1 MFKAAKDAMT
11 SKAAL
16 HFANREIARYGKVL
30 DLEID
35 SRRKTVDVSCLLA
48 GEATPITIHVEN
60 YRIEPDGEKSHLQ
73 ASGFTCNRPWL
84 ERLLADF
91 AEHRRIELPAWAGK
105 FLA

>member
-1 MFKAAKDAMT
+1 MFQAAKDAMT

-16 HFANREIARYGKVL
+16 HFANREIERYGKLL

-35 SRRKTVDVSCLLA
+35 SRRKVVDVSCLLA
-48 GEATPITIHVEN
+48 GEDTPITIHVEN
-60 YRIEPDGEKSHLQ
+60 YRIEPEGDKSYLQ
-73 ASGFTCNRPWL
+73 ASGFRCNRPWL

-105 FLA
+105 FL